1 MDRRTFL
8 TTSGLAVAGAAF
20 SPSIVFAESGDVA
33 LNALFERIF
42 QERVATSPELATSL
56 GLDKGPLAALKG
68 QLSPA
73 TAAERQRDLQRTQAA
88 LAALA
93 KVDRASLSPAAQ
105 LNLDVVRYSLETQTV
120 APGKFQIGNITEW
133 AASGAAIPAGYVNM
147 VDGGV
152 MEGAIGKSWSVE
164 GWAGWQVMMKQ
175 YNAIMAAV
183 AEPKLIILNQW
194 GDPTDYQSMR
204 YGLGSTLLND
214 GYYSFTNTATSYHG
228 VVWFDEFDAK
238 LGQAQAIPTAAWK
251 QGVWRRDFDNGIVL
265 VNPKGNG
272 NQTVTLETSYVKL
285 QGTQD
290 PAINNGQTVTTVTL
304 KDRDG
309 IILMRKNP
317 VKRPAAPQKLTA
329 GT

>member
-1 MDRRTFL
+1 
-8 TTSGLAVAGAAF
+8 
-20 SPSIVFAESGDVA
+20 
-33 LNALFERIF
+33 
-42 QERVATSPELATSL
+42 
-56 GLDKGPLAALKG
+56 
-68 QLSPA
+68 
-73 TAAERQRDLQRTQAA
+73 
-88 LAALA
+88 
-93 KVDRASLSPAAQ
+93 
-105 LNLDVVRYSLETQTV
+105 
-120 APGKFQIGNITEW
+120 
-133 AASGAAIPAGYVNM
+133 
-147 VDGGV
+147 
-152 MEGAIGKSWSVE
+152 
-164 GWAGWQVMMKQ
+164 
-175 YNAIMAAV
+175 
-183 AEPKLIILNQW
+183 
-194 GDPTDYQSMR
+194 
-204 YGLGSTLLND
+204 
-214 GYYSFTNTATSYHG
+214 